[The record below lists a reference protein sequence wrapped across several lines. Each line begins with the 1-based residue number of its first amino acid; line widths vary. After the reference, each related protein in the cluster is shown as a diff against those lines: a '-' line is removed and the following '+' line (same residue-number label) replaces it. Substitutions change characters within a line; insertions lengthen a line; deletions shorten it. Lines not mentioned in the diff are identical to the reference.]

1 VVVGAGVA
9 WMRLG
14 GSLGSGVRELSLGVR
29 ARGARARRLRSWG
42 LVEGW
47 GSEIARRLRPGGCGP
62 CVGFSGPVWVPC
74 RLIGPSAQ
82 ARLKRGFRGDFG
94 VES

>member
-1 VVVGAGVA
+1 VDVGAGVA

-14 GSLGSGVRELSLGVR
+14 GSLGSGVRELSPGVR
-29 ARGARARRLRSWG
+29 ARGAGARGARARRLRSWE
-42 LVEGW
+42 LVKGW
-47 GSEIARRLRPGGCGP
+47 SSEIARGLRPGGCGP

-82 ARLKRGFRGDFG
+82 GAFEKGF
-94 VES
+94 